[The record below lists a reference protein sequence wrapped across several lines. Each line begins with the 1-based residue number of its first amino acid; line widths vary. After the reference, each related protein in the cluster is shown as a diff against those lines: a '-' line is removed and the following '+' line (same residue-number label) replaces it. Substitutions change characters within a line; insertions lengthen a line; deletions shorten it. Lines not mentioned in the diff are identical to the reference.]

1 MSHKLGGV
9 CTGAFKIGN
18 TSPYWLNAKL
28 TQAPTFP
35 KLKFYKHYR
44 TENQYCSFSLS
55 YSQAQLFLYFLSS
68 TSTNYVWN
76 ISCCW
81 SKLQVALF
89 CWCFSFIHWD
99 SFWKI
104 MIKRIEKQWF
114 IISDLKYTFYCLL
127 RLSNIYPVL

>member
-99 SFWKI
+99 SFWKNNYQKNRET
-104 MIKRIEKQWF
+104 MIHNFWF
-114 IISDLKYTFYCLL
+114 KIYFLLSL
-127 RLSNIYPVL
+127 RLSNICPVL